1 LFCYNAIKLL
11 NNKRRNTQELYPLN
25 LVLLTILT
33 LLAFAANSLLNR
45 GALQYELIG
54 PGEFAALRVAFGALT
69 LFMLLAWRNQS
80 LPKPKSIN
88 FKGVTGLAAYMVGF
102 SYAYVNLDAGLGA
115 LILFG
120 TVQVAM
126 FIAAAFSGE
135 RLSIYRWI
143 GAFIALFG
151 LLVLFWPDKNFSLP
165 LPGLLLMLVA
175 AFGWAL
181 YSLEGR
187 KVSDPLLATTWNFI
201 YVLPITLLA
210 LLLTTNAGGVS
221 GIGGIES
228 SVLITTNG
236 VLLAM
241 VSGAVMSGLGYAL
254 WYWVLPQ
261 LDVTTGALAQLL
273 VPVFALVLG
282 ALFLQEVVSLRATVA
297 AALIV
302 GGVAVG
308 SLLKR

>member
-1 LFCYNAIKLL
+1 MRLIIL
-11 NNKRRNTQELYPLN
+11 T
-25 LVLLTILT
+25 LVT

-54 PGEFAALRVAFGALT
+54 PGEFATLRVAFGALT
-69 LFMLLAWRNQS
+69 LFILLAWRNKS
-80 LPKPKSIN
+80 LPKAKPLQ
-88 FKGVTGLAAYMVGF
+88 FKGVVGLAAYMVGF

-120 TVQVAM
+120 TVQVVM
-126 FIAAAFSGE
+126 FAAAVFSGE
-135 RLSIYRWI
+135 RLSAYRWL
-143 GAFIALFG
+143 GAVIALLG
-151 LLVLFWPDKNFSLP
+151 LVVLFLPDKEVNLP
-165 LPGLLLMLVA
+165 FNGVLLMLVA

-187 KVSDPLLATTWNFI
+187 KVSDPLLTSTWNFI

-210 LLLTTNAGGVS
+210 LLIS
-221 GIGGIES
+221 GD
-228 SVLITTNG
+228 SVLITFSG
-236 VLLAM
+236 VLLAL
-241 VSGAVMSGLGYAL
+241 VSGAMMSGLGYAL

-261 LDVTTGALAQLL
+261 LDVTVGALAQLL
-273 VPVFALVLG
+273 VPVFALILG

-302 GGVAVG
+302 GGVAAG

>member
-1 LFCYNAIKLL
+1 M
-11 NNKRRNTQELYPLN
+11 N

-69 LFMLLAWRNQS
+69 LFMLLAWRNKS

-88 FKGVTGLAAYMVGF
+88 FKGVAGLAAYMVGF

-151 LLVLFWPDKNFSLP
+151 LLVLFWPDKNVSLP

-201 YVLPITLLA
+201 YVLPITLLV
-210 LLLTTNAGGVS
+210 LLLTTNSGGV
-221 GIGGIES
+221 GGIES

-261 LDVTTGALAQLL
+261 LDVTTGAIAQLL

>member
-1 LFCYNAIKLL
+1 MRLIIL
-11 NNKRRNTQELYPLN
+11 T
-25 LVLLTILT
+25 LVT

-69 LFMLLAWRNQS
+69 LFILLAWRNKS
-80 LPKPKSIN
+80 LPKTKPIQ
-88 FKGVTGLAAYMVGF
+88 FKGVVGLAAYMVGF

-120 TVQVAM
+120 TVQVVM
-126 FIAAAFSGE
+126 FAAAAFSGE
-135 RLSIYRWI
+135 RLSVYRWL
-143 GAFIALFG
+143 GAFIALLG
-151 LLVLFWPDKNFSLP
+151 LVVLFLPDKQVNLP
-165 LPGLLLMLVA
+165 LHGVLLMLVA

-187 KVSDPLLATTWNFI
+187 KVSDPLLTSTWNFI

-210 LLLTTNAGGVS
+210 LLIS
-221 GIGGIES
+221 GD
-228 SVLITTNG
+228 SVLITFSG
-236 VLLAM
+236 VLLAL
-241 VSGAVMSGLGYAL
+241 VSGAMMSGLGYAL

-261 LDVTTGALAQLL
+261 LDVTVGALAQLL
-273 VPVFALVLG
+273 VPVFALILG

-302 GGVAVG
+302 GGVAAG

>member
-1 LFCYNAIKLL
+1 MRLIIL
-11 NNKRRNTQELYPLN
+11 T
-25 LVLLTILT
+25 LVT

-69 LFMLLAWRNQS
+69 LFILLAWRNKS
-80 LPKPKSIN
+80 LPKTKPIQ
-88 FKGVTGLAAYMVGF
+88 FKGVVGLAAYMVGF

-120 TVQVAM
+120 TVQVVM
-126 FIAAAFSGE
+126 FAAAAFSGE
-135 RLSIYRWI
+135 RLSAYRWL
-143 GAFIALFG
+143 GAVIALLG
-151 LLVLFWPDKNFSLP
+151 LVVLFLPDKEVNLP
-165 LPGLLLMLVA
+165 FNGVLLMLVA

-187 KVSDPLLATTWNFI
+187 KVSDPLLTSTWNFI

-210 LLLTTNAGGVS
+210 LLIS
-221 GIGGIES
+221 GD
-228 SVLITTNG
+228 SVLITFSG
-236 VLLAM
+236 VVLAL
-241 VSGAVMSGLGYAL
+241 VSGAMMSGLGYAL

-261 LDVTTGALAQLL
+261 LDVTVGALAQLL
-273 VPVFALVLG
+273 VPVFALILG

-302 GGVAVG
+302 GGVAAG

>member
-1 LFCYNAIKLL
+1 MRLIIL
-11 NNKRRNTQELYPLN
+11 T
-25 LVLLTILT
+25 LVT

-69 LFMLLAWRNQS
+69 LFILLAWRNKS
-80 LPKPKSIN
+80 LPKTKPIQ
-88 FKGVTGLAAYMVGF
+88 FKGVVGLAAYMVGF

-120 TVQVAM
+120 TVQVVM
-126 FIAAAFSGE
+126 FAAAAFSGE
-135 RLSIYRWI
+135 RLSAYRWL
-143 GAFIALFG
+143 GAVIALLG
-151 LLVLFWPDKNFSLP
+151 LVVLFLPDKEVNLP
-165 LPGLLLMLVA
+165 FNGVLLMLVA

-187 KVSDPLLATTWNFI
+187 KVSDPLLTSTWNFI

-210 LLLTTNAGGVS
+210 LLIS
-221 GIGGIES
+221 GD
-228 SVLITTNG
+228 SVLITFSG
-236 VLLAM
+236 VLLAL
-241 VSGAVMSGLGYAL
+241 VSGAMMSGLGYAL

-261 LDVTTGALAQLL
+261 LDVTVGALAQLL
-273 VPVFALVLG
+273 VPVFALILG

-302 GGVAVG
+302 GGVAAG

>member
-1 LFCYNAIKLL
+1 
-11 NNKRRNTQELYPLN
+11 
-25 LVLLTILT
+25 
-33 LLAFAANSLLNR
+33 
-45 GALQYELIG
+45 
-54 PGEFAALRVAFGALT
+54 
-69 LFMLLAWRNQS
+69 
-80 LPKPKSIN
+80 
-88 FKGVTGLAAYMVGF
+88 MVGF

-151 LLVLFWPDKNFSLP
+151 LLVLFWPDKNVSLP
-165 LPGLLLMLVA
+165 LPSLLLMLVA

>member
-1 LFCYNAIKLL
+1 MRLIILS
-11 NNKRRNTQELYPLN
+11 
-25 LVLLTILT
+25 LVT

-54 PGEFAALRVAFGALT
+54 PGEFATLRVAFRALT
-69 LFMLLAWRNQS
+69 LFILLAWRNKS
-80 LPKPKSIN
+80 LPKAKPPQL
-88 FKGVTGLAAYMVGF
+88 KGVVSLAAYMVGF

-120 TVQVAM
+120 TVQVVM
-126 FIAAAFSGE
+126 FAAAAFSGE
-135 RLSIYRWI
+135 RLSAYRWL
-143 GAFIALFG
+143 GTVIALLG
-151 LLVLFWPDKNFSLP
+151 LVVLFLPDKEVNLP
-165 LPGLLLMLVA
+165 FNGVLLMLVA

-187 KVSDPLLATTWNFI
+187 KVSDPLLTSTWNFI

-210 LLLTTNAGGVS
+210 LLIS
-221 GIGGIES
+221 GD
-228 SVLITTNG
+228 SVLITFSG
-236 VLLAM
+236 VLLAL
-241 VSGAVMSGLGYAL
+241 VSGAMMSGLGYAL

-261 LDVTTGALAQLL
+261 LDVTVGALAQLL
-273 VPVFALVLG
+273 VPVFALILG

-302 GGVAVG
+302 GGVAAG

>member
-1 LFCYNAIKLL
+1 
-11 NNKRRNTQELYPLN
+11 LN

-45 GALQYELIG
+45 GALQHELIG

-69 LFMLLAWRNQS
+69 LFMLLAWRNKS

-88 FKGVTGLAAYMVGF
+88 FKGVVGLAAYMVGF

-120 TVQVAM
+120 TVQVVM

-135 RLSIYRWI
+135 RLSIYRWV

-151 LLVLFWPDKNFSLP
+151 LLVLFWPDKNVSLP

-201 YVLPITLLA
+201 YVLPITLLV
-210 LLLTTNAGGVS
+210 LLLTTNSGGV
-221 GIGGIES
+221 GGIES

-282 ALFLQEVVSLRATVA
+282 AFFLQEVVSLRATVA

>member
-1 LFCYNAIKLL
+1 MQLIVL
-11 NNKRRNTQELYPLN
+11 T
-25 LVLLTILT
+25 LVT

-54 PGEFAALRVAFGALT
+54 PGEFAVLRVAFGALT
-69 LFMLLAWRNQS
+69 LFILLAWRNKS
-80 LPKPKSIN
+80 LPKPQSVQ
-88 FKGVTGLAAYMVGF
+88 FKGVAGLAAYMVGF

-120 TVQVAM
+120 TVQVVM
-126 FIAAAFSGE
+126 FAAAAFSGE
-135 RLSIYRWI
+135 RLSAYRWL
-143 GAFIALFG
+143 GALIALLG
-151 LLVLFWPDKNFSLP
+151 LVVLFLPDKEVNLP
-165 LPGLLLMLVA
+165 LHGVLLMLVA

-187 KVSDPLLATTWNFI
+187 KVSDPLLTSTWNFI

-210 LLLTTNAGGVS
+210 LLIS
-221 GIGGIES
+221 GDSI
-228 SVLITTNG
+228 LITFNG
-236 VLLAM
+236 VLLAL

-261 LDVTTGALAQLL
+261 LDVTVGALAQLL
-273 VPVFALVLG
+273 VPVFALILG
-282 ALFLQEVVSLRATVA
+282 ALFLQEVVSFRATGA

-302 GGVAVG
+302 GGVAAG

>member
-1 LFCYNAIKLL
+1 M
-11 NNKRRNTQELYPLN
+11 YPLN
-25 LVLLTILT
+25 LVLFTILT

-69 LFMLLAWRNQS
+69 LFMLLAWRNKS
-80 LPKPKSIN
+80 LPKPKPIN
-88 FKGVTGLAAYMVGF
+88 FKGVAGLATYMVGF

-120 TVQVAM
+120 TVQVVM
-126 FIAAAFSGE
+126 FVAAAFSGE

-151 LLVLFWPDKNFSLP
+151 LLVLFWPDKNVSLP

-201 YVLPITLLA
+201 YVLPITLLV
-210 LLLTTNAGGVS
+210 LLLTTNVGGV
-221 GIGGIES
+221 GGIES

-261 LDVTTGALAQLL
+261 LYVTTGALAQLL

-282 ALFLQEVVSLRATVA
+282 ALFLQELVSLRATVA

-308 SLLKR
+308 SLLRR

>member
-1 LFCYNAIKLL
+1 MRLIIL
-11 NNKRRNTQELYPLN
+11 T
-25 LVLLTILT
+25 LVT

-54 PGEFAALRVAFGALT
+54 PGEFAILRVAFGALT
-69 LFMLLAWRNQS
+69 LFILLAWRNKS
-80 LPKPKSIN
+80 LPKPKPIQ
-88 FKGVTGLAAYMVGF
+88 FKGVAGLAAYMVGF

-120 TVQVAM
+120 TVQVVM
-126 FIAAAFSGE
+126 FAAAAFSGE
-135 RLSIYRWI
+135 RLSAYRWL
-143 GAFIALFG
+143 GAFIALLG
-151 LLVLFWPDKNFSLP
+151 LVVLFLPDKEVSLP
-165 LPGLLLMLVA
+165 LNGVLLMLVA

-187 KVSDPLLATTWNFI
+187 KVSDPLLTSTWNFI

-210 LLLTTNAGGVS
+210 LLIS
-221 GIGGIES
+221 GD
-228 SVLITTNG
+228 SVLITFNG
-236 VLLAM
+236 VLLAL

-261 LDVTTGALAQLL
+261 LDVTVGALSQLL
-273 VPVFALVLG
+273 VPVFALILG

-302 GGVAVG
+302 GGVAAG

>member
-1 LFCYNAIKLL
+1 MRLIIL
-11 NNKRRNTQELYPLN
+11 T
-25 LVLLTILT
+25 LVT

-69 LFMLLAWRNQS
+69 LFILLAWRNKS
-80 LPKPKSIN
+80 LPKTKPIQ
-88 FKGVTGLAAYMVGF
+88 FKGVVGLAAYMVGF

-120 TVQVAM
+120 TVQVVM
-126 FIAAAFSGE
+126 FAAAAFSGE
-135 RLSIYRWI
+135 RLSVYRWL
-143 GAFIALFG
+143 GAFIALLG
-151 LLVLFWPDKNFSLP
+151 LVVLFLPDKQVNLP
-165 LPGLLLMLVA
+165 LHGVLLMLVA

-187 KVSDPLLATTWNFI
+187 KVSDPLLTSTWNFI

-210 LLLTTNAGGVS
+210 LLIS
-221 GIGGIES
+221 GDSI
-228 SVLITTNG
+228 LITFNG
-236 VLLAM
+236 VLLAL

-261 LDVTTGALAQLL
+261 LDVTVGALAQLL
-273 VPVFALVLG
+273 VPVFALILG

-302 GGVAVG
+302 GGVAAG

>member
-1 LFCYNAIKLL
+1 MRLIILS
-11 NNKRRNTQELYPLN
+11 
-25 LVLLTILT
+25 LVT

-54 PGEFAALRVAFGALT
+54 PGEFATLRVAFGALT
-69 LFMLLAWRNQS
+69 LFILLAWRNKS
-80 LPKPKSIN
+80 LPKAKLPQ
-88 FKGVTGLAAYMVGF
+88 FKGVVGLAAYMVGF

-120 TVQVAM
+120 TVQVVM
-126 FIAAAFSGE
+126 FAAAAFSGE
-135 RLSIYRWI
+135 RLSAYRWL
-143 GAFIALFG
+143 GTVIALLG
-151 LLVLFWPDKNFSLP
+151 LVVLFLPDKEVNLP
-165 LPGLLLMLVA
+165 FNGVLLMLVA

-187 KVSDPLLATTWNFI
+187 KVSDPLLTSTWNFI

-210 LLLTTNAGGVS
+210 LLIS
-221 GIGGIES
+221 GD
-228 SVLITTNG
+228 SVLITFSG
-236 VLLAM
+236 VLLAL
-241 VSGAVMSGLGYAL
+241 VSGAMMSGLGYAL

-261 LDVTTGALAQLL
+261 LDVTVGALAQLL
-273 VPVFALVLG
+273 VPVFALILG

-302 GGVAVG
+302 GGVAAG

>member
-1 LFCYNAIKLL
+1 M
-11 NNKRRNTQELYPLN
+11 YPLN
-25 LVLLTILT
+25 LVLFTILT

-69 LFMLLAWRNQS
+69 LFMLLAWRNKS
-80 LPKPKSIN
+80 LPKPKPIN
-88 FKGVTGLAAYMVGF
+88 FKGVAGLATYMVGF

-120 TVQVAM
+120 TVQVVM
-126 FIAAAFSGE
+126 FVAAAFSGE

-151 LLVLFWPDKNFSLP
+151 LLVLFWPDKNVSLP

-201 YVLPITLLA
+201 YVLPITLLV
-210 LLLTTNAGGVS
+210 LLLTTNVGGV
-221 GIGGIES
+221 GGIES

-282 ALFLQEVVSLRATVA
+282 ALFLQELVSLRATVA

-308 SLLKR
+308 SLLRR

>member
-1 LFCYNAIKLL
+1 
-11 NNKRRNTQELYPLN
+11 LN

-69 LFMLLAWRNQS
+69 LFMLLAWRNKS
-80 LPKPKSIN
+80 LPKPKFIN
-88 FKGVTGLAAYMVGF
+88 FKGVAGLAAYMVGF

-120 TVQVAM
+120 TVQVVM

-143 GAFIALFG
+143 GALIALFG
-151 LLVLFWPDKNFSLP
+151 LLVLFWPDKNVSLP

-201 YVLPITLLA
+201 YVLPITLLV
-210 LLLTTNAGGVS
+210 LLLTTNSGGV
-221 GIGGIES
+221 GGIES

-261 LDVTTGALAQLL
+261 LDVTTGAIAQLL

>member
-1 LFCYNAIKLL
+1 MRLIIL
-11 NNKRRNTQELYPLN
+11 T
-25 LVLLTILT
+25 LVT

-54 PGEFAALRVAFGALT
+54 PGEFATLRVAFGALT
-69 LFMLLAWRNQS
+69 LFILLAWRNKI
-80 LPKPKSIN
+80 LPKAKPLQ
-88 FKGVTGLAAYMVGF
+88 FKGVVGLAAYMVGF

-120 TVQVAM
+120 TVQVVM
-126 FIAAAFSGE
+126 FAAAAFSGE
-135 RLSIYRWI
+135 RLSAYRWL
-143 GAFIALFG
+143 GAVIALLG
-151 LLVLFWPDKNFSLP
+151 LVVLFLPDKEVNLP
-165 LPGLLLMLVA
+165 FNGVLLMLVA

-187 KVSDPLLATTWNFI
+187 KVSDPLLTSTWNFI

-210 LLLTTNAGGVS
+210 LLIS
-221 GIGGIES
+221 GD
-228 SVLITTNG
+228 SVLITFSG
-236 VLLAM
+236 VLLAL
-241 VSGAVMSGLGYAL
+241 VSGAMMSGLGYAL

-261 LDVTTGALAQLL
+261 LDVTVGALAQLL
-273 VPVFALVLG
+273 VPVFALILG

-302 GGVAVG
+302 GGVAAG